1 MQPITNFAFKVSQFL
16 DRIAGWAIVATMVA
30 VVGNVVLRIFGH
42 PLGGTYEWVGFL
54 TALAIGLSLAYC
66 AAHGGHVA
74 ITLFMDK
81 LPPKVQAFADI
92 ATGVIVLLF
101 LLLASK
107 EIAAYA
113 TSMVVSG
120 EVSATTKV
128 PIYPFI
134 YLIAFGFLT
143 FALVMLS
150 VILESIGKV
159 AKK

>member
-1 MQPITNFAFKVSQFL
+1 MNPVANFTFKFSRFL

-30 VVGNVVLRIFGH
+30 VVGNVVLRVFGH

-54 TALAIGLSLAYC
+54 TALAVGLSLAYC
-66 AAHGGHVA
+66 AAMGGHVA
-74 ITLFMDK
+74 ITFFMDK
-81 LPPKVQAFADI
+81 LTPKAQAYVDI

-101 LLLASK
+101 LLLATR
-107 EIAAYA
+107 EITAYA

-120 EVSATTKV
+120 EVAATTKV

-134 YLIAFGFLT
+134 YLIAFGFV
-143 FALVMLS
+143 AYVLVMLN